1 MAEKLSSPIAN
12 KTIDPSNARDATEKL
27 MNPNAKEDSETV
39 TGDNPQ
45 KAWIGGRG
53 KPSGPYGQQGKNF

>member
-1 MAEKLSSPIAN
+1 MAEDLTSPIAN
-12 KTIDPSNARDATEKL
+12 KTIDPSNAPDSTKKL
-27 MNPNAKEDSETV
+27 MNPNAKDDPETL